1 MRLSKGDCVRLVGD
15 TSGATAR
22 VLSVSRDGVAAF
34 VSWARSWGG
43 MYWIRL
49 GALERA

>member
-1 MRLSKGDCVRLVGD
+1 MRLSKGDRVRLVGD
-15 TSGATAR
+15 TSGATGS
-22 VLSVSRDGVAAF
+22 VLSVLLDGSAAF
-34 VSWARSWGG
+34 VSWSSRWGG